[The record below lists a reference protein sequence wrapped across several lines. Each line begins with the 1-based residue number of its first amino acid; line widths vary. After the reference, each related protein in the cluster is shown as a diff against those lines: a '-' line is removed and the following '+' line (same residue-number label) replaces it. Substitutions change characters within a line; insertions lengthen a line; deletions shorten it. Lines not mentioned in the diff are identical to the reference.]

1 MQIKDYINLLLK
13 RGWIIVL
20 VAAATFAGAVLVSKL
35 QTPIFRST
43 IKISVAPARSDY
55 GLSLTIERVL
65 RNYAAQIKTRK
76 MAQTVIDK
84 LKLDVTPETFLG
96 ELTISAQLDNN
107 LIQVDVDD
115 PDPNRAQFIANT
127 LARVF
132 VEDQTAK
139 QADIDRQNRLDV
151 SILDD
156 ALPGELNRPK
166 TRKQRPG
173 RRHPGCA
180 AGRPHRLRAGVPG
193 RHAQD
198 RRGRGPLRRPH
209 HPGGH
214 PHGAPPARTA
224 AAAAS
229 PASGQPGERGT
240 KELSRPHPPPR

>member
-35 QTPIFRST
+35 QTPIFRSS
-43 IKISVAPARSDY
+43 IKISVSPARSDY

-84 LKLDVTPETFLG
+84 LKLDLVPDAFLA
-96 ELTISAQLDNN
+96 ELTINAQLDNN

-115 PDPNRAQFIANT
+115 PDPNRAKDIANT

-151 SILDD
+151 SVLDD

-166 TRKQRPG
+166 TRNNALAGGILGILLGGLIVFALEYLDDTLKTAEDVDRYVGLTTLGAIPTASPPG
-173 RRHPGCA
+173 R
-180 AGRPHRLRAGVPG
+180 
-193 RHAQD
+193 
-198 RRGRGPLRRPH
+198 
-209 HPGGH
+209 
-214 PHGAPPARTA
+214 
-224 AAAAS
+224 AAAS
-229 PASGQPGERGT
+229 PTAIPGNPRKGGQT
-240 KELSRPHPPPR
+240 T

>member
-1 MQIKDYINLLLK
+1 MQIKDYFNLLVK

-20 VAAATFAGAVLVSKL
+20 VAAATFAGAVIVSKL

-43 IKISVAPARSDY
+43 IKISVSPARSDY

-76 MAQTVIDK
+76 MSQTVIDK
-84 LKLDVTPETFLG
+84 LKLDITPDTFLS

-132 VEDQTAK
+132 VEEQTAK

-151 SILDD
+151 SVLDD

-166 TRKQRPG
+166 TRNNALAGGILGILLGGLIVFALEYLDDTLKTAEDVDRYVGLTTLGAIPTVSPPG
-173 RRHPGCA
+173 RTPA
-180 AGRPHRLRAGVPG
+180 AGSPGEGSPRAGNP
-193 RHAQD
+193 AK
-198 RRGRGPLRRPH
+198 
-209 HPGGH
+209 GGEK
-214 PHGAPPARTA
+214 
-224 AAAAS
+224 S
-229 PASGQPGERGT
+229 
-240 KELSRPHPPPR
+240 

>member
-1 MQIKDYINLLLK
+1 MQLKDYFNILIK

-35 QTPIFRST
+35 QTPIFRSS

-96 ELTISAQLDNN
+96 ELTINAQLDNN
-107 LIQVDVDD
+107 LIQIDVDD
-115 PDPNRAQFIANT
+115 PDPNRAQYIANT

-132 VEDQTAK
+132 VEEQTAK

-151 SILDD
+151 SVLDD

-166 TRKQRPG
+166 TRNN
-173 RRHPGCA
+173 A
-180 AGRPHRLRAGVPG
+180 LAGGILGVLLG
-193 RHAQD
+193 GLIVFALEYLDDTLKTAEDVD
-198 RRGRGPLRRPH
+198 RYVGLTTLGSIPTVT
-209 HPGGH
+209 
-214 PHGAPPARTA
+214 PPAKTA
-224 AAAAS
+224 AASSTAN
-229 PASGQPGERGT
+229 PGKGGE
-240 KELSRPHPPPR
+240 KS